1 METSVARTDPSS
13 PSEPANM
20 LLTPEHILLTPASR
34 PSLADEDRR
43 QVDLTSDTTY
53 TNHNGPAVL
62 TNEPDSGIIEP
73 GSQSAQHL
81 QHGTLLDLRRPR
93 NPLPLYL
100 TVIVPA
106 HNEQSTL
113 FRTVSSLLALSLPCP
128 HEIIVVDD
136 GSTDDT
142 QVILRRMKHPRLSV
156 IQHDENRGKGA
167 AVLTGLGAATG
178 SHVLIFDADAEYEP
192 ADISTLLGP
201 LLRNRCSVVFG
212 SRRFG
217 HYTSYD
223 SFRYALG
230 NVGLTFVANLLFD
243 SVITDLHTCLK
254 LVPTHFLKE
263 LELTERGFGLD
274 TEITAELLRRG
285 IRPFEVPISYVARS
299 RSEGKKITWKDGVKC
314 LVILVRVR
322 LRGNVRTVQLDLRS
336 MPVPRS
342 SELAFDST
350 PDLRAR

>member
-1 METSVARTDPSS
+1 METSVARTGPSS
-13 PSEPANM
+13 SSEP
-20 LLTPEHILLTPASR
+20 THILLGPASS
-34 PSLADEDRR
+34 PSLADEDRH
-43 QVDLTSDTTY
+43 QLDLTSDTPY
-53 TNHNGPAVL
+53 TNHDGPTVI
-62 TNEPDSGIIEP
+62 TNELDSGLIEP
-73 GSQSAQHL
+73 GTQSAQHL
-81 QHGTLLDLRRPR
+81 RQGTYLGLRAAG
-93 NPLPLYL
+93 NPLPINL

-142 QVILRRMKHPRLSV
+142 QVILRSMKHPRLSV
-156 IQHDENRGKGA
+156 IQHDDNRGKGA
-167 AVLTGLGAATG
+167 AVLTGLRAATG

-192 ADISTLLGP
+192 ADITALLGP
-201 LLRNRCSVVFG
+201 LLRDRCSVVFG

-254 LVPTHFLKE
+254 LVPTHFLNE
-263 LELTERGFGLD
+263 LELTESGFGLD
-274 TEITAELLRRG
+274 TQITAELLRRG

-314 LVILVRVR
+314 PVILVRVR
-322 LRGNVRTVQLDLRS
+322 LRGNLRTGQLDLRS
-336 MPVPRS
+336 MPVP
-342 SELAFDST
+342 
-350 PDLRAR
+350 PRAR

>member
-1 METSVARTDPSS
+1 METSVARPSPSS
-13 PSEPANM
+13 SSEPSQV
-20 LLTPEHILLTPASR
+20 LLTTASN
-34 PSLADEDRR
+34 PSLTQDDRR
-43 QVDLTSDTTY
+43 QVDLTSDSPY
-53 TNHNGPAVL
+53 TNHNGPTVL
-62 TNEPDSGIIEP
+62 TNEPDSGVSEP
-73 GSQSAQHL
+73 GTQSPQHPR
-81 QHGTLLDLRRPR
+81 HGTYVGLRSTRTPV
-93 NPLPLYL
+93 PLNL

-106 HNEQSTL
+106 HNEQSTI
-113 FRTVSSLLALSLPCP
+113 FRTVSSLLSLSLPCP
-128 HEIIVVDD
+128 HQIIVVDD

-142 QVILRRMKHPRLSV
+142 QVILRRMKHTRLSV
-156 IQHDENRGKGA
+156 IQHEENRGKGA

-178 SHVLIFDADAEYEP
+178 SHILIFDADAEYEP
-192 ADISTLLGP
+192 ADITALLGP
-201 LLRNRCSVVFG
+201 LMRDRCTVVFG

-230 NVGLTFVANLLFD
+230 NVGLTFVANVLFD

-274 TEITAELLRRG
+274 TQITAELLRRG

-314 LVILVRVR
+314 LFILVRVR
-322 LRGNVRTVQLDLRS
+322 LRGNVRSGDLDLRS
-336 MPVPRS
+336 MPVPPS
-342 SELAFDST
+342 NDLALDST